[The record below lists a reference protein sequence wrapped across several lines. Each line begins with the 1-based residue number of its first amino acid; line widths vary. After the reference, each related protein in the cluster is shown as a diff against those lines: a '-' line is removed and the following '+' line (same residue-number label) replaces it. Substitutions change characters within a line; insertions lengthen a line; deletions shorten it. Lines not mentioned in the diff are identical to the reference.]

1 MIQKS
6 KCNQYFCLFFC
17 FFLSIY
23 NMSFFVI
30 SVLPYVVIIHC
41 NFFTYILHNLP
52 HFRCHSTFFRK
63 NGEIYPSARHPSTTS
78 KAQTNITFLSLPL
91 SERIFFFPFRYVP
104 RFSFWSRFLFL
115 QENFGVP
122 ISLFRFRLFFF

>member
-1 MIQKS
+1 MLITCPILFSQCKLFQAEKIPHFRGIFPIIMIQKS

-30 SVLPYVVIIHC
+30 SVLPYVVIIHY

-91 SERIFFFPFRYVP
+91 SYTVNA
-104 RFSFWSRFLFL
+104 SK
-115 QENFGVP
+115 
-122 ISLFRFRLFFF
+122 